1 MDEKDLLALW
11 NQLRKNFVNAQFI
24 PVLVFVVLINQ
35 AIEGNLIGLPD
46 NIKYFILVIVGII
59 GLLTFI
65 NQYSSIRE
73 AMSIIKDINSLKKK
87 SVLATKI
94 SNSQPYL
101 NLTATAITGFSLL
114 SYALLIW
121 TLFQ

>member
-87 SVLATKI
+87 SALATKI

-101 NLTATAITGFSLL
+101 NLTAIAITGFSLL

>member
-11 NQLRKNFVNAQFI
+11 NQLRKNFVYAQFI
-24 PVLVFVVLINQ
+24 PLLVFVVLINQ

-46 NIKYFILVIVGII
+46 NIKYFILVIVGIV

-73 AMSIIKDINSLKKK
+73 AMSLIKDIDALKKK
-87 SVLATKI
+87 SFLATKI